1 MVKSYKDALSKISAT
16 KDISKIK
23 DAEGFLNRSRAI
35 FEQDLLYAYLSLLNY
50 TGRALK
56 EPPFPIGKLNIPVQ
70 SFNVEELVLQA
81 QNNRIEVLNL
91 QAMIDVAEKNTNLVT
106 QNRNVDVMPYIG
118 QTRTPQYTYNN
129 GVSYTLPIIG
139 QTISSSG
146 TTYTAQN
153 SITAGITIPI
163 PINNYL
169 QTADIVTAANQ
180 KLSYEMQLKDLKEQI
195 KVQVLQA
202 SLKYR
207 ASARRLERAEEEYK
221 EVVNHPNK
229 NPALAV
235 MDMRDKEGDLLDAKT
250 NHLKALVNLWRQ
262 SGNYSVPNL

>member
-1 MVKSYKDALSKISAT
+1 
-16 KDISKIK
+16 
-23 DAEGFLNRSRAI
+23 
-35 FEQDLLYAYLSLLNY
+35 
-50 TGRALK
+50 
-56 EPPFPIGKLNIPVQ
+56 
-70 SFNVEELVLQA
+70 
-81 QNNRIEVLNL
+81 
-91 QAMIDVAEKNTNLVT
+91 
-106 QNRNVDVMPYIG
+106 
-118 QTRTPQYTYNN
+118 
-129 GVSYTLPIIG
+129 
-139 QTISSSG
+139 
-146 TTYTAQN
+146 
-153 SITAGITIPI
+153 
-163 PINNYL
+163 
-169 QTADIVTAANQ
+169 VTAANQ